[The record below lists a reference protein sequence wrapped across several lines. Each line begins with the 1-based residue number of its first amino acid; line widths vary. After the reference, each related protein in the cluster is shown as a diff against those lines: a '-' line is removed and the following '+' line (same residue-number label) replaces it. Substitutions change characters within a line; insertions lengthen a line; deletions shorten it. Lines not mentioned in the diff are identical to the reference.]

1 MSIISRRNLLAASS
15 TLLASAIVV
24 PRALFA
30 AGTPGL
36 TTHMLDTA
44 SGKPA
49 EGVRIDFAVL
59 EGEAYKL
66 IRTVHTNV
74 DGRNAEPLLTPETMK
89 VGQYQLVFY
98 LAEYFTKLGT
108 VLPNPPFL
116 DKAVIQFG
124 MADATS
130 HYHVPLLATP
140 WSYTTYRG
148 S

>member
-1 MSIISRRNLLAASS
+1 MSVITRRNMLAASS
-15 TLLASAIVV
+15 SLLASAILA
-24 PRALFA
+24 PRSTFA
-30 AGTPGL
+30 AGAPGL

-49 EGVRIDFAVL
+49 EGVRIDFSVL
-59 EGEAYKL
+59 EGEAYRL
-66 IRTVHTNV
+66 IRTVRTNV
-74 DGRNAEPLLTPETMK
+74 DGRTAEPLLTQETMK
-89 VGQYQLVFY
+89 AGQYQIVFY

>member
-1 MSIISRRNLLAASS
+1 MPIINRRNLLAASS
-15 TLLASAIVV
+15 ALLASAVV
-24 PRALFA
+24 APRVMFA
-30 AGTPGL
+30 AGAPGL

-44 SGKPA
+44 NGKPA
-49 EGVRIDFAVL
+49 EGVRIDFSVL
-59 EGEAYKL
+59 EGETYKL

-89 VGQYQLVFY
+89 AGSYQLVFY

-108 VLPNPPFL
+108 ALPNPPFL